1 MSEVLVPLNVKL
13 PEDII
18 AVVGL
23 VSAWVHDPE
32 LGSLNRNVFP
42 LNSSDAVLEV
52 MKNRNNQLLGA
63 VLFLAAAGEW
73 TEKHANA
80 AATDLQEVEATNKL
94 KKQIGA
100 VVLLAK
106 FVAAEDAEFND
117 ALYPQ
122 THYSLE
128 RSTRLDAVVEA
139 LEERRQQHEQAVSE
153 KHMEKEMQTW
163 IAERLKD
170 PDVTGFERLY
180 LLIGANKYDEA
191 LLYVDSIVGL
201 NDGGKA
207 WAKREIVV
215 NRCSADP
222 RLDMAE
228 IDNIVGLDYDERAW
242 AKREIVV
249 NRFSADPGLDMAE
262 IDSIVGLDYGQKA
275 GAKREI
281 VVNRCSAD
289 PRLDMAE
296 IDSIDGLD
304 DGQKAWAKREIV
316 VNRCSADPRLDMAEI
331 DNIVGLDYDERA
343 WAKREIFNKIMT
355 GLSRKET
362 VREKLNNL
370 KARTSV

>member
-18 AVVGL
+18 AGVGL

-42 LNSSDAVLEV
+42 LDSSDALLEV
-52 MKNRNNQLLGA
+52 MKKSNNQLLGA

-73 TEKHANA
+73 TEEHANA

-94 KKQIGA
+94 KEQIGA
-100 VVLLAK
+100 VVLLAE
-106 FVAAEDAEFND
+106 FVAAEDVEFND

-153 KHMEKEMQTW
+153 KHMENMEKEMQTW

-201 NDGGKA
+201 NDGQKA
-207 WAKREIVV
+207 RAKREIVV
-215 NRCSADP
+215 NRYST
-222 RLDMAE
+222 
-228 IDNIVGLDYDERAW
+228 
-242 AKREIVV
+242 
-249 NRFSADPGLDMAE
+249 
-262 IDSIVGLDYGQKA
+262 
-275 GAKREI
+275 
-281 VVNRCSAD
+281 D

-304 DGQKAWAKREIV
+304 DGQK
-316 VNRCSADPRLDMAEI
+316 
-331 DNIVGLDYDERA
+331 A